1 MAKEL
6 RDAVIVAYGRSAV
19 GKSGKKGVFRN
30 THPVEM
36 GGTVIRGILDKIPQL
51 DPALVEDVIVGCAKP
66 MLEQAGN
73 FARIIAMRAG
83 LPHSAC
89 GQTVNRFCSSGLQ
102 TISTAAN
109 MIMTGQSECIIAG
122 GCESMTCI
130 PMGPGPGAVV
140 EEEWVKE
147 HEPGIYLPMGLT
159 AENCAAKYNLTREEM
174 EELAVES
181 HKRAAEA
188 TENGLFKDQIIPVR
202 GVDEEGNEIMVTV
215 DQGIRKGTNMESLA
229 KLKPCFKPDGI
240 VTAATSSQTSDGAG
254 FVVMMSA
261 EKAKEVG
268 LKPIARFV
276 GFAVAG
282 CDPSY
287 MGLGPI
293 YAVPKVMKL
302 TGLTVADMDRVE
314 LNEAFAAQAIPC
326 IRTLGF
332 DLAKTN
338 VNGGAMALGHPLGA
352 TGGILAC
359 KLLAELERCGGKYGL
374 ETMCIGGGQG
384 AAAIFEM
391 L

>member
-1 MAKEL
+1 MAREL

-36 GGTVIRGILDKIPQL
+36 GGTVIKGILEKIPQL

-66 MLEQAGN
+66 QAEQGGN
-73 FARIIAMRAG
+73 MARIIAMRAG
-83 LPHSAC
+83 LPWSAC

-109 MIMTGQSECIIAG
+109 MIMTGQSDCIIAG
-122 GCESMTCI
+122 GCESMTAI
-130 PMGPGPGAVV
+130 PMGPAGAPVREAWV
-140 EEEWVKE
+140 EE
-147 HEPGIYLPMGLT
+147 HEPGIYLSMGLT
-159 AENCAAKYNLTREEM
+159 AENVAADYHVTRQEM

-181 HKRAAEA
+181 HRRAAEA
-188 TENGLFKDQIIPVR
+188 TEKGLFKDQIIPVR
-202 GVDEEGNEIMVTV
+202 GVDEEGNEITVTV
-215 DQGIRKGTNMESLA
+215 DQGIRKGTSMESLA
-229 KLKPCFKPDGI
+229 KLKPCFKDDGV
-240 VTAATSSQTSDGAG
+240 VTAALASQTSDGAG

-282 CDPSY
+282 CDPSR

-293 YAVPKVMKL
+293 YAVPKVLKV
-302 TGLTVADMDRVE
+302 TGLKVEDMDRIE

-326 IRTLGF
+326 IKTLGF

-352 TGGILAC
+352 TGGILTC
-359 KLLAELERCGGKYGL
+359 KLLAELERCGGKYGMV
-374 ETMCIGGGQG
+374 TMCIGGGQG
-384 AAAIFEM
+384 AAGIFEM